1 MTKVSIFLFIWLLAS
16 VTYAN
21 DTLNQLPRQ
30 DIYKEAATDI
40 YEDYLN
46 SVKLK
51 DKLGSEH
58 TLSAAEQRNIW
69 LLTLGDFEY
78 PPAAALR
85 KDNVKDKYIKYDF
98 STLFPPKS
106 DFLGYIAPNYHRVK
120 IYFTSVS
127 KDPANTAIYMVSGI
141 SIVGNN
147 KCYFK
152 GKIEVDSIREF
163 RVMHFGVDDE
173 LKNTG
178 IKVQGVLL
186 GNYKFEESKE
196 NTHSGV
202 FKGVMALFWYIDL
215 NDVLHNDDIEYHY
228 SDRYRNNQYVGT
240 WTAYDANLEKI
251 CNWGECR
258 IPFSGD
264 LDIGAGE
271 FSPNPKYNENGWKNF
286 RP

>member
-1 MTKVSIFLFIWLLAS
+1 MTVGERYILFVYDEMGRFQVSNCGNSGLVSTKQDVIKTVRQQKQINNKSMDNMRGKIVRANVSLGRYGVKMTKVSIFSFIWLLAS

-21 DTLNQLPRQ
+21 DTSNQLPRQ
-30 DIYKEAATDI
+30 DIYKADATNI

-98 STLFPPKS
+98 STLLTPKS
-106 DFLGYIAPNYHRVK
+106 EFLGYIAPNYHRMK
-120 IYFTSVS
+120 IYFTSIS
-127 KDPANTAIYMVSGI
+127 KDPANAAIYMVSGI

-173 LKNTG
+173 FKNTG

-186 GNYKFEESKE
+186 GN
-196 NTHSGV
+196 
-202 FKGVMALFWYIDL
+202 
-215 NDVLHNDDIEYHY
+215 
-228 SDRYRNNQYVGT
+228 
-240 WTAYDANLEKI
+240 
-251 CNWGECR
+251 
-258 IPFSGD
+258 
-264 LDIGAGE
+264 
-271 FSPNPKYNENGWKNF
+271 
-286 RP
+286 